1 MPVYSVSRTSQY
13 TTVAALETKTNQ
25 DGFSWDA
32 NPLNGNHSFF
42 VVTRTTVC
50 PDANRTWDYAVAASP
65 TPAYGPIAPV
75 APVEPVAPAG
85 PVAPVAPG
93 SPCAPFGPGGPAGPS
108 TALEQ
113 QQMVL
118 FAKYSEYEDEADAI
132 RGYVSITAI
141 YSCVIKNAPFLQY

>member
-50 PDANRTWDYAVAASP
+50 LDANRTWDYAVAASP
-65 TPAYGPIAPV
+65 S
-75 APVEPVAPAG
+75 